1 MSCMKVDKTPLPG
14 IGIRKDI
21 LTSSGRRIG
30 TVTQRD
36 GETALIISRPDD
48 PDACMATIPL
58 TADEAATLGNLLGA
72 HQLVAQLTEE
82 HRDLP
87 GVNTRQFLVAG
98 GSPFDG
104 YPLGETRMRT
114 RTGVSVVAALR
125 GGKVEPSPAPSFTL
139 QAGDL
144 LVAVGT
150 AEGLDSAAD
159 ILSGD

>member
-1 MSCMKVDKTPLPG
+1 MKVDKTPLPG
-14 IGIRKDI
+14 IGMRKDI
-21 LTSSGRRIG
+21 VTSSGRRIG

-36 GETALIISRPDD
+36 GETALIISRQDD
-48 PDACMATIPL
+48 PDACLVSIPL

-104 YPLGETRMRT
+104 YRLGDTLMRT
-114 RTGVSVVAALR
+114 RTGTSVVAAMR
-125 GGKVEPSPAPSFTL
+125 EGKVEPSPSPDFIL
-139 QAGDL
+139 LAGDL
-144 LVAVGT
+144 LIVVGT
-150 AEGLDSAAD
+150 AEGLDAAAD
-159 ILSGD
+159 ILSGG